1 MICLSHPRPTLAS
14 PPILPAEREITRE
27 QTAPQKKK
35 EKKNFTQKG
44 REESAR
50 GTGSASAQRKTFLLS
65 LSPFL
70 LRLFSQTAPQML
82 VQTCS
87 NSPTDHVGRICTCV
101 TQAKEAAQLQP
112 LPCPLA
118 SLFSPGSE
126 LVAHAVHKQ
135 EKTSVRR
142 LEGPAC
148 RLRWQNME

>member
-1 MICLSHPRPTLAS
+1 MPLSSEADSRLPSHSAGGERDNEGADS
-14 PPILPAEREITRE
+14 PAK
-27 QTAPQKKK
+27 KKK

-65 LSPFL
+65 PSPFL

-112 LPCPLA
+112 LPCPPRVP
-118 SLFSPGSE
+118 FSPGSE

-142 LEGPAC
+142 LESPAC